1 MLFLQNN
8 LLTSF
13 PVWSLSVLPLLS
25 ILSLANNSWSCGCS
39 FVRELQELTRS
50 TLVRDASQL
59 ECVEFNFMGQ
69 EAVRVNIGTNT
80 SCVNSLAV
88 SSLPADTT
96 HSGNSN
102 PADGDTSSDILPLIL
117 GVLAAVLLLLAGGAL
132 LAYRHWRTRMATS
145 AAWSSSS
152 WSSRSSSSKASSAAA
167 AAATPYEA
175 VLCYADKD
183 EEFMREIFIPNLAHC
198 GVRHRRWRPQ
208 HDKQQ
213 PDLYLGLANSAHQK
227 RNNCKN
233 SGSISRTVIVLS
245 RSFLAGGE
253 WERLRGSPV
262 LHSGPVLVLLE
273 ELTALELAAAPEL
286 NLLLA
291 TYPAI
296 RWEEAGFWPKFLF
309 YLPPSSSSS
318 GHHHHLATSTGPLYP
333 PPANSRSLPHNN
345 NGGGGLNSDSSTA
358 STKSTGTPRE
368 QGKHQ
373 QQQHHHG
380 MMNPLEQWSDASD
393 SGYGVTKDHIYQT
406 LGTWGLIFAA

>member
-1 MLFLQNN
+1 M
-8 LLTSF
+8 
-13 PVWSLSVLPLLS
+13 
-25 ILSLANNSWSCGCS
+25 
-39 FVRELQELTRS
+39 
-50 TLVRDASQL
+50 
-59 ECVEFNFMGQ
+59 
-69 EAVRVNIGTNT
+69 
-80 SCVNSLAV
+80 
-88 SSLPADTT
+88 
-96 HSGNSN
+96 
-102 PADGDTSSDILPLIL
+102 
-117 GVLAAVLLLLAGGAL
+117 
-132 LAYRHWRTRMATS
+132 
-145 AAWSSSS
+145 
-152 WSSRSSSSKASSAAA
+152 
-167 AAATPYEA
+167 
-175 VLCYADKD
+175 
-183 EEFMREIFIPNLAHC
+183 
-198 GVRHRRWRPQ
+198 
-208 HDKQQ
+208 
-213 PDLYLGLANSAHQK
+213 
-227 RNNCKN
+227 
-233 SGSISRTVIVLS
+233 IVLS

-262 LHSGPVLVLLE
+262 LHSGPVLVRLE

-318 GHHHHLATSTGPLYP
+318 GHHHHLATSSGPLYP